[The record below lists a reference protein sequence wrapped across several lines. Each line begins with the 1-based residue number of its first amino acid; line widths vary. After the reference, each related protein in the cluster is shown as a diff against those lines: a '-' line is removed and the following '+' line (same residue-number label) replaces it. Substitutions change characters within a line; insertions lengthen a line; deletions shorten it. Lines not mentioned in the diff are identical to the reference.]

1 MVMSFPNSGN
11 NGRPWARL
19 DARTGIM
26 FLSSADGEKT
36 SCDLKGKVLALD
48 IANATQGWLAVTAAG
63 AAWSPIEDGVWGG
76 APTEDHKPG
85 VDIDI
90 WCKDFGDVKLRTS
103 RGNSRGWN
111 NFIQAVA
118 EKAGEVG
125 GDSWPT
131 IKITAVKVVKVGQ
144 GTSIDVEFLMA
155 PPEKWVKETAI
166 RADDDEA
173 PAPAK
178 PAPAKPKP
186 APTTVDDLDDDF

>member
-1 MVMSFPNSGN
+1 MVISFPNSGN

-36 SCDLKGKVLALD
+36 PCDLKGKVLALD
-48 IANATQGWLAVTAAG
+48 ISNATQGWLAVTAAG
-63 AAWSPIEDGVWGG
+63 AAWTPIEGGNWGLG
-76 APTEDHKPG
+76 PTEDHKPG

-103 RGNSRGWN
+103 RGNSWGWN
-111 NFIQAVA
+111 GFIQAVA

-131 IKITAVKVVKVGQ
+131 IKITGVKVVKRGQ
-144 GTSIDVEFLMA
+144 GSSIEVEFLMA
-155 PPEKWVKETAI
+155 PPEKWVKEAVI
-166 RADDDEA
+166 RADEPEA
-173 PAPAK
+173 EGK
-178 PAPAKPKP
+178 PVSAKPKP
-186 APTTVDDLDDDF
+186 APAKIADLDDDEF

>member
-36 SCDLKGKVLALD
+36 PCDLKGKVVALD

-63 AAWSPIEDGVWGG
+63 AAWTPIDDGVWGT
-76 APTEDHKPG
+76 APSEDHKPG

-111 NFIQAVA
+111 GFIQAVA

-125 GDSWPT
+125 GDAWPT

-144 GTSIDVEFLMA
+144 GSSIDVEFLVA
-155 PPEKWVKETAI
+155 PPEKWVKDSVI
-166 RADDDEA
+166 RADEPEA
-173 PAPAK
+173 ETK
-178 PAPAKPKP
+178 PAAKPKP
-186 APTTVDDLDDDF
+186 APAKIADLDDDEF